1 MGRLREPGMSLT
13 AGCRLISP
21 AEKDL
26 TTGSN
31 GSGKQKH
38 GVISKVQLSKKYG
51 FPLAED
57 ERNRKLFSHTRLGV
71 RV

>member
-51 FPLAED
+51 FPLLRTKET
-57 ERNRKLFSHTRLGV
+57 ENFFLTHG
-71 RV
+71 

>member
-1 MGRLREPGMSLT
+1 MSLT
-13 AGCRLISP
+13 AGCLLISP

-38 GVISKVQLSKKYG
+38 GVISKVQLSKKCG
-51 FPLAED
+51 FPLAEV
-57 ERNRKLFSHTRLGV
+57 ERCRKCFSHTRLGV
-71 RV
+71 